1 MKSLGVAM
9 IGYGGI
15 ARSHVQGWRDL
26 TLHYALPAHSVRLVG
41 VATRRQ
47 ASAEAAAA
55 ELGGAIA
62 TTDAAALIQRD
73 DVDVIDICAPTATHL
88 EYVRLAVAA
97 GKHIY
102 LEKPVAASLAEA
114 REIAAAV
121 RGSGVT
127 CQVNFNYRW
136 LPAAQRMRA
145 LIGEGFLGTITS
157 VRARYCRSSH
167 ATAARPRTWRHI
179 LAESG
184 GGAFA
189 DLGSHIIDLVTWM
202 AGPIAEVMAESRIV
216 IAHRPLSAGTSE
228 LGPVDT
234 DDETRAL
241 IRLASGAHGTLEA
254 SRVALGT
261 ANDLLVEI
269 HGDKGALRYSL
280 EDPNWLWAYDGTA
293 PESRRGWTRIETIQR
308 YAGAAH
314 PDWAAAVG
322 VARGHAESQYQF
334 ARAIWEGTKPDPGVD
349 IGVAAQAVIE
359 AVYCSATSQTWTP
372 VSQEAL
378 K

>member
-1 MKSLGVAM
+1 MKTLGIGM

-15 ARSHVQGWRDL
+15 ARSHAQGWRDL
-26 TLHYALPAHSVRLVG
+26 TLHYALPADSVRVVG
-41 VATRRQ
+41 VATRREDAAQ
-47 ASAEAAAA
+47 AAAA
-55 ELGGAIA
+55 ELGCAIA
-62 TTDAAALIQRD
+62 VTDVAWLINRPE
-73 DVDVIDICAPTATHL
+73 VHVIDICSPTSTHL
-88 EYVRLAVAA
+88 EYARTAAAA

-102 LEKPVAASLAEA
+102 LEKPLAATLSEA
-114 REIAAAV
+114 REIAATV
-121 RGSGVT
+121 RASGVT

-145 LIGEGFLGTITS
+145 LIGEGFLGKMTS

-167 ATAARPRTWRHI
+167 ATMARPRTWRHV

-202 AGPIAEVMAESRIV
+202 AGPIVEVMAESQTV
-216 IAHRPLSAGTSE
+216 ITSRPIAPGASKF
-228 LGPVDT
+228 GPVDT

-241 IRLASGAHGTLEA
+241 IRLASGASGVLEA
-254 SRVALGT
+254 SRVTVGA
-261 ANDLLVEI
+261 ANDLLIEM
-269 HGDKGALRYSL
+269 HGDQGALRYSL
-280 EDPNWLWAYDGTA
+280 EDPNWLWAYDGAA
-293 PESRRGWTRIETIQR
+293 PESRRGWTRVETIQR

-334 ARAIWEGTKPDPGVD
+334 ARAVWDGTKPDPGVD
-349 IGVAAQAVIE
+349 TGVAVQSVIE
-359 AVYCSATSQTWTP
+359 AAYRSASARAWTP
-372 VSQEAL
+372 VEQEPP

>member
-15 ARSHVQGWRDL
+15 ARSHAQGWRDL
-26 TLHYALPAHSVRLVG
+26 TLHYALPADSARIVG
-41 VATRRQ
+41 VATRREG
-47 ASAEAAAA
+47 SAQAAAA
-55 ELGGAIA
+55 ELGCPIA

-73 DVDVIDICAPTATHL
+73 DVDVVDICAPTATHL
-88 EYVRLAVAA
+88 EYVHLAVAA
-97 GKHIY
+97 RKHIY
-102 LEKPVAASLAEA
+102 LEKPIAASLAEA
-114 REIAAAV
+114 REIAALV
-121 RGSGVT
+121 RASRVT

-145 LIGEGFLGTITS
+145 LIAEGFLGTITA

-167 ATAARPRTWRHI
+167 ATLARPRTWRHI

-189 DLGSHIIDLVTWM
+189 DLGSHIVDLVTWM
-202 AGPIAEVMAESRIV
+202 AGPIVSVMAESRIV
-216 IAHRPLSAGTSE
+216 IASRPVAPGASE
-228 LGPVDT
+228 FGAVDT
-234 DDETRAL
+234 DDETRAM

-254 SRVALGT
+254 SRVAVGA
-261 ANDLLVEI
+261 ANDLVIEM
-269 HGDKGALRYSL
+269 HGDKGALLYSL

-293 PESRRGWTRIETIQR
+293 PESRRGWTRVETIQR

-334 ARAIWEGTKPDPGVD
+334 AKAVWEESQADPGVD
-349 IGVAAQAVIE
+349 AGVAVQAVIE
-359 AVYCSATSQTWTP
+359 AVYRSASAQAWTP
-372 VSQEAL
+372 VEMEPST
-378 K
+378 